1 MKGIE
6 PLVFFSAPF
15 YDLGKLKLN
24 TFFELNP
31 WLKPRQTK
39 GQHTLNAHGQ
49 LKLTTYLFLS
59 QNRNCLCI
67 WSSFLQH
74 RCWIVQSW
82 HLCCLLPFKFIMGPT
97 STKHTI
103 PSPITSCNLLSSN
116 IEEICLELESN
127 KIQKLF
133 HEKNWKQMKNLFNYE
148 KQECSFSRWFNEI
161 FNALFW

>member
-103 PSPITSCNLLSSN
+103 PSPLLAAIFSLQITLVSWFLCLSIFSLRL
-116 IEEICLELESN
+116 CSQSDES
-127 KIQKLF
+127 IS
-133 HEKNWKQMKNLFNYE
+133 EFN
-148 KQECSFSRWFNEI
+148 QQ
-161 FNALFW
+161 L